1 MQRLWPDPGEVDDL
15 AGLVAGEARP
25 THADRPWLLVNMI
38 SSLDGAIAID
48 GRSGGLGTPADKA
61 MFRALRGIADVI
73 LVGAGTARAEGYG
86 PPKPTDATRAARVA
100 RGQSAAPR
108 LALVTRSVD
117 FDLDS
122 PLFVDAEERPF
133 VIAAGDADPA
143 RLAAVAEVAEVIV
156 TGQAAVD
163 LPASFARLHDAGVG
177 LIAGEGGP
185 RLNGDLLGDE
195 LIDEWNLSIS
205 PLLVGGDAARAV
217 VGAPPGSRPFRL
229 DRLLEGDGLLFSRWL
244 RR

>member
-15 AGLVAGEARP
+15 AGLVADEARP
-25 THADRPWLLVNMI
+25 AHAERPWLLVNMI

-48 GRSGGLGTPADKA
+48 GRSGGLGAPADKA
-61 MFRALRGIADVI
+61 MFSALRAIADVI

-86 PPKPTDATRAARVA
+86 PPRPTDATRAARLA
-100 RGQSAAPR
+100 RGQSSAPR

-117 FDLDS
+117 FDLGS
-122 PLFVDAEERPF
+122 PLFVDAEARPF
-133 VIAAGDADPA
+133 VIAPGDADPA
-143 RLAAVAEVAEVIV
+143 RLAAVADVAEVIV
-156 TGQAAVD
+156 TGATEVD
-163 LPASFARLHDAGVG
+163 LPAAFVRLRDAGVG
-177 LIAGEGGP
+177 SIAGEGGP
-185 RLNGDLLGDE
+185 RLNGDLLAAD

-217 VGAPPGSRPFRL
+217 VGAPPRGRPFHL
-229 DRLLEGDGLLFSRWL
+229 DRLIEGDGLLFSRWL